1 MRPPVVRIG
10 LRIGRFGVQAF
21 MSKDE
26 EVSKSVACLR
36 VILHG
41 LESRRHAAELDALIG
56 KLINAFLETRW
67 AWPRQ
72 FAQMTA
78 YAFILS
84 DPRVKVLDKS
94 ALQALARELQGKL
107 FGASGGGEVA
117 LVVFEGEEA
126 EVHRFAAL
134 EPEDVRRLAS
144 GEGGVS
150 PPFEG
155 QLSEITVE
163 GAKPIDPAPKTV
175 NFRAPKFERNYE
187 PAYRA
192 LYFAPSRRFFAN
204 IALCKPLGA
213 AGLRDRLVGAQVLP
227 GVATEEFDEGCVES
241 AAEALRQ
248 APVEGLIYAPLN
260 FSSLVRPAG
269 RLAYGEFI
277 ARLPSDHRTRLAAA
291 IYETPRDPSFFALN
305 QIGKYLAGHFA
316 RINLVVSDPAFEIE
330 KLAPGSVASVGLVLP
345 DAEPPARQ
353 AAIRRFMQSREM
365 FKRKQIWPG
374 VLGISTRA
382 ELDLC
387 LELRAPALS
396 GPAVSDLTRSPLG
409 AVVCEPDALP
419 YRTTGR

>member
-1 MRPPVVRIG
+1 MPMDDE
-10 LRIGRFGVQAF
+10 A
-21 MSKDE
+21 SKA
-26 EVSKSVACLR
+26 VACLR

-41 LESRRHAAELDALIG
+41 LESRQHAAELDALVG

-67 AWPRQ
+67 VWPRQ
-72 FAQMTA
+72 FTQMTA

-94 ALQALARELQGKL
+94 ALQALSRELQGKL

-117 LVVFEGEEA
+117 LIVFEGEEP

-134 EPEDVRRLAS
+134 EPEVVRKLAS

-155 QLSEITVE
+155 QLSQVTPKGE
-163 GAKPIDPAPKTV
+163 KPIDPTPKSVSFST
-175 NFRAPKFERNYE
+175 PKFERNYE
-187 PAYRA
+187 PLYRA

-204 IALCKPLGA
+204 MALCKPLGA
-213 AGLRDRLVGAQVLP
+213 AGLRDVLVGAHVLP

-241 AAEALRQ
+241 ALEALRQ
-248 APVEGLIYAPLN
+248 APVEGQLYVPLN

-277 ARLPSDHRTRLAAA
+277 ARLPSEHRAKLAAA

-305 QIGKYLAGHFA
+305 QMGKYLAGHFA
-316 RINLVVSDPAFEIE
+316 QINLVVSDPAFEIE
-330 KLAPGSVASVGLVLP
+330 KLAHGAVASVGLVLP
-345 DAEPPARQ
+345 EVEPPARL

-374 VLGISTRA
+374 VLGVASRA

-387 LELRAPALS
+387 LELRTPTIS
-396 GPAVSDLTRSPLG
+396 GPAVSDLTPCPIG
-409 AVVCEPDALP
+409 AAPCEPGALP
-419 YRTTGR
+419 YRTAAR